1 MKHKTLKLA
10 TAAVGIGAMLA
21 VMGASSF
28 AQFTASTSDPASNTF
43 TAGTL
48 AIKASGSTYI
58 ESSESAN
65 GQGGGSAGYDMTSN
79 MAPGDTWTKTLT
91 VTNTGSLPE
100 LYNVSVASTGKL
112 FQHMQFSNNGM
123 LSNYEE
129 ATVSISG
136 MNGTG
141 TKVHLITGAQ
151 DQAPQTSGGWI
162 LIDPQNKETL
172 TVSVA
177 FPYAANNAYQGTTG
191 SFTIKLLAQQA
202 DNNSL
207 APGSIQLT
215 QTAASH

>member
-28 AQFTASTSDPASNTF
+28 AQFTASTSDPASNSF

-48 AIKASGSTYI
+48 AIKASGSTYT
-58 ESSESAN
+58 ESSESSN
-65 GQGGGSAGYDMTSN
+65 GQGGGKAGYDMTSN

-100 LYNVSVASTGKL
+100 LYDVSVASTGLL
-112 FQHMQFSNNGM
+112 FQHMQFINNGIP
-123 LSNYEE
+123 SNYEE

-136 MNGTG
+136 MNGTK
-141 TKVHLITGAQ
+141 TVNLITGAQ

-191 SFTIKLLAQQA
+191 SFTINLQAQQA

-215 QTAASH
+215 QMAASH